1 MLRFHS
7 EDFCDDKLNFA
18 DCSSFLQRRLAEEF
32 DRCQVYLDASTR
44 KPLIQCVETQ
54 LVEQHMP
61 AILERG
67 YAGLVE
73 QHRVEDLKRL
83 YALAARVSALE
94 QLKLAFKEN
103 IKATGETLVMDA
115 EKVLFS

>member
-1 MLRFHS
+1 MTVSAL
-7 EDFCDDKLNFA
+7 
-18 DCSSFLQRRLAEEF
+18 LQRRLAEEF
-32 DRCQVYLDASTR
+32 ERCQVYLDASTR
-44 KPLIQCVETQ
+44 KPLIQCVEAQ
-54 LVEQHMP
+54 LVEHHVP

-67 YAGLVE
+67 YASLVE
-73 QHRVEDLKRL
+73 QHRVEDLSRL

-115 EKVLFS
+115 EKVLLYSPTNQICP

>member
-1 MLRFHS
+1 M
-7 EDFCDDKLNFA
+7 
-18 DCSSFLQRRLAEEF
+18 
-32 DRCQVYLDASTR
+32 YLDASTR
-44 KPLIQCVETQ
+44 KPLIQCVEAQ
-54 LVEQHMP
+54 LVEHHVP

-67 YAGLVE
+67 YASLVE
-73 QHRVEDLKRL
+73 QHRVEDLSRL

-115 EKVLFS
+115 EKVLLYSPTN